1 MVRSGWSH
9 VPGFNHRV
17 LMKDFI
23 IVGLALFAGMG
34 AFAVIYRKY
43 GSDCI
48 P

>member
-1 MVRSGWSH
+1 
-9 VPGFNHRV
+9 
-17 LMKDFI
+17 MKDFI

-34 AFAVIYRKY
+34 AFAVIFRKY